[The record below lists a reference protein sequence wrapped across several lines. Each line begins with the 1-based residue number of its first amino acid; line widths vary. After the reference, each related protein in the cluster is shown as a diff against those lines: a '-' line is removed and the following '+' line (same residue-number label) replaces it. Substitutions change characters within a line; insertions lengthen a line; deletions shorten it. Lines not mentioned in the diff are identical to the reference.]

1 MASATAKKRKA
12 SDSNGSG
19 ARSKDK
25 RIEITKTLNIPSRR
39 NLRRYFS
46 FMDLLQE
53 IKDMVYNEV
62 WNDSNSMV
70 FTPNSLQ
77 PQNSSQSP
85 CRVVLRYGESLQDH
99 ISPGLPEWV
108 MTNRAFYEKGL
119 KQLLAR
125 AKFSWYQDSALPAP
139 RGGLKPKSLPWLNVS
154 QIKELHFHFPNDEGT
169 GQWGVLTATRKTSDA
184 VRELLYKIKSDL
196 KILNTTFSVS
206 LSN

>member
-70 FTPNSLQ
+70 FTPKSLQ

-125 AKFSWYQDSALPAP
+125 AKFSRRHAADSNPSPCPGSTFRRSRNSTSISQMTKGLVSGASSPPPARP
-139 RGGLKPKSLPWLNVS
+139 ATPFESCCTKSSP
-154 QIKELHFHFPNDEGT
+154 T
-169 GQWGVLTATRKTSDA
+169 
-184 VRELLYKIKSDL
+184 
-196 KILNTTFSVS
+196 
-206 LSN
+206 